1 MIPVVEIG
9 TVDGVRALR
18 SASVTGRNAAALVF
32 RVGRF
37 DETLTVAGI
46 THLVEH
52 LTLSTRP
59 KAAYQFNAEVTGR
72 FTAFFMESADP
83 AGTADFITTV
93 CRGLAGDHRHGL
105 DQEKRVL
112 RTEAASRGGAGAL
125 GACLNERYG
134 ASGPGLAGY
143 PEYGLHRLGWAEVE
157 AWRHRWFTA
166 GNALLWISGT
176 VPRGLRLDLPP
187 GPAPAAAPLR
197 PLGLT
202 LPGFA
207 PGARGGIGLSLTG
220 RLSDASA
227 VTLDILQRRLT
238 QVLRHERGLSY
249 DVAAARER
257 LDSDLFHAWLTADAL
272 PEQTSS
278 VAHAMLTVFESLA
291 GDGGTDDEV
300 ASYAQRL
307 RGAYESPEGPVMV
320 LHRQAQD
327 MLYDRPA
334 RQPAKILEAAGQVGR
349 GVVSDSAS
357 QLMSQMIVATP
368 QLVPAVQG
376 RMPQLPAWSAARVS
390 GVTRGSRH
398 SAASLTVG
406 SQGVMLTPEEGHHV
420 TVRFDA
426 TAALLLWND
435 EQRTLIGTDGFAVR
449 LDPSE
454 WPDGDAVVR
463 SVDALVPPGLT
474 VAIDG
479 PGPERPRR
487 DQAPA
492 ATATPADADAPR
504 ARPGVWRR
512 IVRGLCFAV
521 VAFGVLAI
529 TGGDVSGGIAFVVIG
544 GLGLAWQLL
553 SSQRRIRH
561 HGS

>member
-1 MIPVVEIG
+1 
-9 TVDGVRALR
+9 
-18 SASVTGRNAAALVF
+18 
-32 RVGRF
+32 
-37 DETLTVAGI
+37 
-46 THLVEH
+46 
-52 LTLSTRP
+52 
-59 KAAYQFNAEVTGR
+59 
-72 FTAFFMESADP
+72 
-83 AGTADFITTV
+83 
-93 CRGLAGDHRHGL
+93 
-105 DQEKRVL
+105 
-112 RTEAASRGGAGAL
+112 
-125 GACLNERYG
+125 
-134 ASGPGLAGY
+134 
-143 PEYGLHRLGWAEVE
+143 
-157 AWRHRWFTA
+157 
-166 GNALLWISGT
+166 
-176 VPRGLRLDLPP
+176 
-187 GPAPAAAPLR
+187 
-197 PLGLT
+197 
-202 LPGFA
+202 
-207 PGARGGIGLSLTG
+207 
-220 RLSDASA
+220 
-227 VTLDILQRRLT
+227 
-238 QVLRHERGLSY
+238 
-249 DVAAARER
+249 
-257 LDSDLFHAWLTADAL
+257 
-272 PEQTSS
+272 
-278 VAHAMLTVFESLA
+278 
-291 GDGGTDDEV
+291 
-300 ASYAQRL
+300 
-307 RGAYESPEGPVMV
+307 
-320 LHRQAQD
+320 
-327 MLYDRPA
+327 
-334 RQPAKILEAAGQVGR
+334 
-349 GVVSDSAS
+349 
-357 QLMSQMIVATP
+357 MSQMIVATP

-492 ATATPADADAPR
+492 AAATPADADAPR
-504 ARPGVWRR
+504 VRPGMWRR

-561 HGS
+561 RGS